1 MKLKV
6 DKLGFSYEKTPIL
19 KDISFEIDSGEVT
32 CLLGPN
38 GTGKTTLLK
47 CINRILIPSCG
58 EVFVDEILINKKSPK
73 ELAKIFSYVPQSSHT
88 AFPISVIDTVL
99 MGRVQNIN
107 FKVKEK
113 DKQVVFDILEKMN
126 LNNMAFKNINN
137 LSGGER
143 QRVFIAKAIA
153 QNSPIILLDE
163 PTSSLDMKNQLESLE
178 IISTLVKEKDITVI
192 MSIHDLNIASMY
204 ADKIIM
210 LKNSQVFS
218 FGDTEQV
225 INEHNIRQVYGVNTV
240 VENIDGIKHV
250 VLRKKYSF

>member
-19 KDISFEIDSGEVT
+19 KDISFETNSGEIT

-47 CINRILIPSCG
+47 CISRIIQPSSG
-58 EVFVDEILINKKSPK
+58 NVLVDGTLINKMNTK
-73 ELAKIFSYVPQSSHT
+73 ELAKLFSYVPQSTHT

-107 FKVKEK
+107 FKVKEE
-113 DKQVVFDILEKMN
+113 DKEIVFNILEEMN
-126 LNNMAFKNINN
+126 LNNIAFKNINN

-153 QNSPIILLDE
+153 QQSPIILLDE
-163 PTSSLDMKNQLESLE
+163 PTSSLDMKNQLETLE
-178 IISTLVKEKDITVI
+178 IISSLVKEKNIMAI

-204 ADKIIM
+204 GDKIIM
-210 LKNSQVFS
+210 LKNSGVYS
-218 FGDTEQV
+218 YGNIKEV
-225 INEHNIRQVYGVNTV
+225 INKENIKQVYGVNTIV
-240 VENIDGIKHV
+240 KNMDETTYTFLCKQ
-250 VLRKKYSF
+250 

>member
-6 DKLGFSYEKTPIL
+6 DKLGFSYEKAPIL
-19 KDISFEIDSGEVT
+19 KDISFETNSGEIT

-47 CINRILIPSCG
+47 CINRILTPSSG
-58 EVFVDEILINKKSPK
+58 EVFVDEILINKKTPK
-73 ELAKIFSYVPQSSHT
+73 ELAKIFSYVSQSTHT
-88 AFPISVIDTVL
+88 VFPISVIDTVL

-218 FGDTEQV
+218 FGETDQV
-225 INEHNIRQVYGVNTV
+225 INEYNIKQVFGVNTV

-250 VLRKKYSF
+250 VLCKEYGS